1 MHLCHTEHLGSSL
14 IFFKSLIFLKDGT
27 TGYHVGDAVHGKIQF
42 RQSMEWGGWMNWP
55 SLNPWVQLIWQRLIC
70 SFSREKPISRE
81 AKVCAIYFRKFTD
94 SILPILFAI
103 TGNGDQGVRVAA
115 ATYLKNFI
123 RRNMEG
129 SMSSSQ
135 LYKEFRDQ
143 LAQTLLQAEPA
154 ILRVLIEAVSPISLE
169 SLATRCLTSK
179 AVLLMT

>member
-1 MHLCHTEHLGSSL
+1 M
-14 IFFKSLIFLKDGT
+14 
-27 TGYHVGDAVHGKIQF
+27 
-42 RQSMEWGGWMNWP
+42 
-55 SLNPWVQLIWQRLIC
+55 
-70 SFSREKPISRE
+70 
-81 AKVCAIYFRKFTD
+81 
-94 SILPILFAI
+94 FAI

-154 ILRVLIEAVSPISLE
+154 ILRVLIEAVSPIALE

>member
-1 MHLCHTEHLGSSL
+1 M
-14 IFFKSLIFLKDGT
+14 
-27 TGYHVGDAVHGKIQF
+27 
-42 RQSMEWGGWMNWP
+42 
-55 SLNPWVQLIWQRLIC
+55 
-70 SFSREKPISRE
+70 
-81 AKVCAIYFRKFTD
+81 
-94 SILPILFAI
+94 FAI

-154 ILRVLIEAVSPISLE
+154 ILRVLIEAVSPIPLE
-169 SLATRCLTSK
+169 SPATRCLTSK
-179 AVLLMT
+179 AVLQMTYVLYNFYTTVPPSC

>member
-1 MHLCHTEHLGSSL
+1 MELLDTMSVMLYMERYSLGKEWNEEDEW
-14 IFFKSLIFLKDGT
+14 IDQVWT
-27 TGYHVGDAVHGKIQF
+27 HGY
-42 RQSMEWGGWMNWP
+42 NWFDRD
-55 SLNPWVQLIWQRLIC
+55 SC
-70 SFSREKPISRE
+70 SFSREKSISRE

-179 AVLLMT
+179 AVLQMTYVLYNFYTTVPPSCWKRFCQG